1 MKSKKEKYL
10 TYLNDNYFYEIG
22 YLRKESKLKNIEMKK
37 QYRNNQGRSP
47 RQKEQTYQTL
57 KLAFILFVI
66 SMSAYGLISIWI

>member
-37 QYRNNQGRSP
+37 QNQGRSP

>member
-1 MKSKKEKYL
+1 MKSQKNKYL

-22 YLRKESKLKNIEMKK
+22 YIKKESNMKK
-37 QYRNNQGRSP
+37 QNQGRTP

>member
-1 MKSKKEKYL
+1 MKSQKKKYL

-22 YLRKESKLKNIEMKK
+22 YIRKESKLKNIEMKK
-37 QYRNNQGRSP
+37 QNQGRSP

>member
-22 YLRKESKLKNIEMKK
+22 YLRKESKLRNIEMKK
-37 QYRNNQGRSP
+37 QNQGRSP

>member
-22 YLRKESKLKNIEMKK
+22 YLRKESKLKKIKMKK
-37 QYRNNQGRSP
+37 QNQGRSP

>member
-37 QYRNNQGRSP
+37 QNQGRSP
-47 RQKEQTYQTL
+47 RQEEQTYQTL
-57 KLAFILFVI
+57 KLAFIIFVI